1 MASFLLGTN
10 WKMHK
15 SFSEALEYTGNLIT
29 LAKAYPEYQ
38 YFMILPALYLH
49 ELGKQMKDSSVLLG
63 AQNMHWLDE
72 GDFTGELS
80 PAWLADCG
88 VQIAELGH
96 SERRQFY
103 NENDCDL
110 NRKMHAA
117 LQHGMRPLLCVGE
130 SAQEKMYGVTT
141 ETLRR
146 QLKIGLFGIAD
157 EDISRVWIAYEPVW
171 AIGASGVPADPFY
184 VEKVHAVLH
193 DCLVEIF
200 GERGREIPVLYG
212 GSVNEENCVAL
223 AERKG
228 VDGLF
233 IGRAAWDMEK
243 FKMISAQL
251 RNYFHSKRWG

>member
-80 PAWLADCG
+80 PARHADCG

-96 SERRQFY
+96 SERRQF
-103 NENDCDL
+103 
-110 NRKMHAA
+110 
-117 LQHGMRPLLCVGE
+117 
-130 SAQEKMYGVTT
+130 
-141 ETLRR
+141 
-146 QLKIGLFGIAD
+146 
-157 EDISRVWIAYEPVW
+157 
-171 AIGASGVPADPFY
+171 
-184 VEKVHAVLH
+184 
-193 DCLVEIF
+193 
-200 GERGREIPVLYG
+200 
-212 GSVNEENCVAL
+212 
-223 AERKG
+223 
-228 VDGLF
+228 
-233 IGRAAWDMEK
+233 
-243 FKMISAQL
+243 
-251 RNYFHSKRWG
+251 